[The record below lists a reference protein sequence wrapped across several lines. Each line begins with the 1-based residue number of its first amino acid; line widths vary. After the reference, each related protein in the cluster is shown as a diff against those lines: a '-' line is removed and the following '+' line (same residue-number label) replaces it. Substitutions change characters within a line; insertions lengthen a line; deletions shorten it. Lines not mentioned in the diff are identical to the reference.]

1 MLRTLLTGAWRWS
14 APAPHYGTGIPLRET
29 VTFALGLCADLLHF
43 AGQVLQAHP
52 HPFPAASAIDTA
64 ATTP

>member
-52 HPFPAASAIDTA
+52 HPFLAASAIDTA